1 MKALIDAD
9 VLVYSCAFAC
19 QQKTEEGLLIKDV
32 AEVNALVDRS
42 IEDIVAAVYSTEPP
56 ALYLTGS
63 GNFRFKAAKSRP
75 YKGNRK
81 QLKPHYY
88 SYIRAYLQSQWG
100 AVVVNGMEADDAL
113 AIHQTSRLAYKD
125 TIICSIDKD
134 LRQVEGWHYS
144 WESGRSGS
152 KGPDLVSNPGT
163 LILKGPKKLTGT
175 GELFFYSQLLTGDS
189 TDTYDGLQGCGP
201 IRAFDILDGATTPQ
215 EMYTRVL
222 EAYTSKYGE
231 EAEERLYEQAQLAYM
246 IREVDDEGN
255 PIFWTKPVG

>member
-19 QQKTEEGLLIKDV
+19 QQKTDEGLILKDV
-32 AEVNALVDRS
+32 TEVNALVDRS
-42 IEDIVAAVYSTEPP
+42 IKDICGAVYATEEPS
-56 ALYLTGS
+56 LYLTGS

-113 AIHQTSRLAYKD
+113 AIHQTSRLGAKD

-144 WESGRSGS
+144 WESGRAGS
-152 KGPDLVSNPGT
+152 KGPDLVSKIGSLT
-163 LILKGPKKLTGT
+163 LKGPKKLVGS
-175 GELFFYSQLLTGDS
+175 GSLFFYSQLLTGDS

-201 IRAFDILDGATTPQ
+201 IRAFNILEGAETEE

-231 EAEERLYEQAQLAYM
+231 EAEERLYEQAQLAWM
-246 IREVDDEGN
+246 VRHLNEDGS
-255 PIFWTKPVG
+255 PMFWRAPV